1 MIIDAIIV
9 GAILVGCVLISVA
22 GLRKFQP
29 GIEKELQKTQ
39 ELDSIRT
46 KPKK

>member
-1 MIIDAIIV
+1 MIVDAIVV
-9 GAILVGCVLISVA
+9 GAILVGCVLVSVA
-22 GLRKFQP
+22 GMRKFQP

-46 KPKK
+46 KAKK

>member
-1 MIIDAIIV
+1 MIVDAIVV
-9 GAILVGCVLISVA
+9 GAILVGCVLASVA
-22 GLRKFQP
+22 GIKKFQP

-46 KPKK
+46 KSKK